1 MRSILTKRLSL
12 AAALLSCGPAALAAP
27 VVTAVSGAMTDDQTV
42 VITGSQFGSNS
53 LRQNWLGGITGLVDS
68 QPDGARIDSMN
79 IAGWSL
85 LQPSTST
92 YPHVSTERSWS
103 GGKSIAFD
111 TRNTTEYKQT
121 LFLDIGS
128 GGYSTLYTNAL
139 IYLHHDTLTNGA
151 RLQWKMIRWTRTQ
164 TVVDGDGAMMSNWPG
179 SMSYFSYYNPGA
191 NTRWFGE
198 NGLQS
203 LPTRDAWYRYETWV
217 QFNSSPGAA
226 DGVFRV
232 KVTNPTTG
240 AVVVNNTLRDVP
252 YNGGGQSGNYRY
264 LVLQNYFGNA
274 SDGGSG
280 QKDNAN
286 AVAWWDDLY
295 VSQSQARVEV
305 CAASTW
311 AACTNREIQPA
322 STWSDSSITVKLNKG
337 GLSSMTGL
345 YLYVTDA
352 SGTVNAQGFRLSSG
366 GKIPSAATGVT
377 TQ

>member
-1 MRSILTKRLSL
+1 MRSILTKRLPL
-12 AAALLSCGPAALAAP
+12 AAILLSCGSAVLAAP
-27 VVTAVSGAMTDDQTV
+27 VVTGVAGTMTDNQTI
-42 VITGSQFGSNS
+42 VIIGSQFGSNS
-53 LRQNWLGGITGLVDS
+53 LRQNWLGGSTGPVDS
-68 QPDGARIDSMN
+68 QPNGARIDSMN
-79 IAGWSL
+79 LPGWSL
-85 LQPSTST
+85 LQPSTAT
-92 YPHVSTERSWS
+92 YPHVSTERGWS

-121 LFLDIGS
+121 LFLDLGA
-128 GGYSTLYTNAL
+128 GGYNYLYTNGL

-151 RLQWKMIRWTRTQ
+151 RLQWKMLRWTRSQ

-179 SMSYFSYYNPGA
+179 SMSYFSFYNPGA
-191 NTRWFGE
+191 NTRWFNE

-203 LPTRDAWYRYETWV
+203 LPTRDSWYRYETWV
-217 QFNSSPGAA
+217 QFNSSSGNA
-226 DGVFRV
+226 DGVYRV
-232 KVTNPTTG
+232 KVTNPTNG
-240 AVVVNNTLRDVP
+240 AVVVDNTIRNVA
-252 YNGGGQSGNYRY
+252 YNGSGQSGNYRY

-305 CAASTW
+305 CGASTW

-322 STWSDSSITVKLNKG
+322 SSWSDGSITVRLNKG
-337 GLSSMTGL
+337 GLSAMSGA
-345 YLYVTDA
+345 YLYVTDS
-352 SGTVNAQGFRLSSG
+352 SGVVNAQGFRLSGGGTIPNPASG
-366 GKIPSAATGVT
+366 VN